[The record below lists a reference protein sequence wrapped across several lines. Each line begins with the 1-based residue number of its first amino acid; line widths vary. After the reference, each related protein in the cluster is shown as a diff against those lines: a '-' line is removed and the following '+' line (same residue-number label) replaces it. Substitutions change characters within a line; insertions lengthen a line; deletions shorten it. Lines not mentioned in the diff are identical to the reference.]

1 MNDTYLSKLMTF
13 ANSQEAKIEFQEKN
27 SKIKEPNSCLPSFLL
42 KDDLDG
48 LSQDEDSGSD
58 ESDENTSESLF
69 AHGRKRLTAPKKSQN
84 GSQKFFSPDDVKKTT
99 SFPYPLHSQMPTS
112 YLPNQIQQ
120 YPSSQ
125 SIPQLSQPI
134 TQIPQP
140 MQNTKF
146 YQNTSMNM
154 TNGYQNNYQ
163 QFKSFQPHPPS
174 QNSYMHNAAS
184 FNYSTVNNILNTN
197 FTMNQPNMI
206 PRMNSFGF
214 GDGIGRNLNVGGS
227 SMSLSHVPGRIQSQN
242 NFYCGLSKN
251 NVIHPPS
258 SKKSSQSPSSP
269 KKGKKK
275 APKKST
281 ADSESLSINSI
292 LNLNDNELYSYIITQ
307 KGSREIQS
315 ILKKVAESEVDALI
329 AKLSPHFADIMIDKY
344 GNYFSQRLIQICSP
358 NQRVALLKSIQSRF
372 TEICINSFG
381 THPLQSLIEIVNMP
395 KEREILL
402 KCIEGNELE
411 LSLDSKG
418 THVIQKFISCSN
430 EEERGNVDKN
440 ILANLPKLIN
450 DSFGVCV
457 LIKLIKQT
465 NDKSIKETIANYIS
479 ANNAL
484 SFIQNPYANYVV
496 QSLFNQNDIHL
507 CDEIIKTIV
516 EHFFSLSMQKFS
528 SNVVENCIRYS
539 DEPVVKKIYKDI
551 INTGKLGSMLNNTY
565 GNFVI
570 EKLIGRLTK
579 EEKGE
584 LIKEITK
591 LGKEKNLSNTIMNL
605 LYKQ

>member
-13 ANSQEAKIEFQEKN
+13 ANSQETKTDLPEKN
-27 SKIKEPNSCLPSFLL
+27 PKIAEPNNCLPSFLL
-42 KDDLDG
+42 KDDLDE
-48 LSQDEDSGSD
+48 LNQNEDSGSS

-69 AHGRKRLTAPKKSQN
+69 APGHKRLNAPKKSQN
-84 GSQKFFSPDDVKKTT
+84 GSQKFFCSDELKKMNTF
-99 SFPYPLHSQMPTS
+99 SYPLHPQIPSS
-112 YLPNQIQQ
+112 YLPSQIQQ
-120 YPSSQ
+120 YPTSQ
-125 SIPQLSQPI
+125 PIPQLSQPI
-134 TQIPQP
+134 TQMPQHMP
-140 MQNTKF
+140 NTKF
-146 YQNTSMNM
+146 YQNNPMNIN
-154 TNGYQNNYQ
+154 NGYQNSYQ
-163 QFKSFQPHPPS
+163 PFNSFQLHPPN
-174 QNSYMHNAAS
+174 QNSYMHNASS

-227 SMSLSHVPGRIQSQN
+227 SMNLSHVPGRIQSQN

-258 SKKSSQSPSSP
+258 SKKNSQSPSSP
-269 KKGKKK
+269 KKSKKK

-315 ILKKVAESEVDALI
+315 ILKKVAENDVDALI
-329 AKLSPHFADIMIDKY
+329 AKLSPHFSDIMIDKY

-402 KCIEGNELE
+402 KCIENNELE

-465 NDKSIKETIANYIS
+465 SDKSIKETIANYIS

-507 CDEIIKTIV
+507 CDEIINTIV

-539 DEPVVKKIYKDI
+539 DEAVVKKIYKDI

-570 EKLIGRLTK
+570 EKLIARLTK

-605 LYKQ
+605 LYK

>member
-1 MNDTYLSKLMTF
+1 
-13 ANSQEAKIEFQEKN
+13 
-27 SKIKEPNSCLPSFLL
+27 
-42 KDDLDG
+42 
-48 LSQDEDSGSD
+48 
-58 ESDENTSESLF
+58 
-69 AHGRKRLTAPKKSQN
+69 
-84 GSQKFFSPDDVKKTT
+84 
-99 SFPYPLHSQMPTS
+99 
-112 YLPNQIQQ
+112 
-120 YPSSQ
+120 
-125 SIPQLSQPI
+125 
-134 TQIPQP
+134 
-140 MQNTKF
+140 
-146 YQNTSMNM
+146 
-154 TNGYQNNYQ
+154 
-163 QFKSFQPHPPS
+163 
-174 QNSYMHNAAS
+174 
-184 FNYSTVNNILNTN
+184 
-197 FTMNQPNMI
+197 MNQPNMI

-227 SMSLSHVPGRIQSQN
+227 SMNLSHVPGRIQSQN

-258 SKKSSQSPSSP
+258 SKKNSQSPSSP
-269 KKGKKK
+269 KKSKKK

-315 ILKKVAESEVDALI
+315 ILKKVAENEVDALI
-329 AKLSPHFADIMIDKY
+329 AKLSPHFSDIMIDKY

-402 KCIEGNELE
+402 KCIENNELE

-465 NDKSIKETIANYIS
+465 SDKSIKETIANYIS

-507 CDEIIKTIV
+507 CDEIINTIV

-539 DEPVVKKIYKDI
+539 DEAVVKKIYKDI

-570 EKLIGRLTK
+570 EKLIARLTK

-605 LYKQ
+605 LYK